1 MIFPTT
7 HTCSNTLPYPYDVHS
22 WAEYAFNFV
31 TMFWRRISM
40 FCQFPLHKQGTS
52 FKNQPALDSG
62 HRACHV
68 VGPPCQYNAW
78 EPRYPTIAPQHWIS
92 RAVQLHGM
100 HNDQNLT
107 PVDFYMK
114 SLVYTEGIGRVSFE
128 DNDEIRRIFSPRVTV
143 IEIGKCVRACIRR
156 REDHFEQHFAN

>member
-1 MIFPTT
+1 
-7 HTCSNTLPYPYDVHS
+7 
-22 WAEYAFNFV
+22 
-31 TMFWRRISM
+31 MFRRRISM
-40 FCQFPLHKQGTS
+40 HGQFPLHKQEIS
-52 FKNQPALDSG
+52 YSG

-78 EPRYPTIAPQHWIS
+78 EPRHWIS

-114 SLVYTEGIGRVSFE
+114 ALVYTDGIGRVSKF
-128 DNDEIRRIFSPRVTV
+128 FSETYLK
-143 IEIGKCVRACIRR
+143 IMTK
-156 REDHFEQHFAN
+156 

>member
-7 HTCSNTLPYPYDVHS
+7 NTCPNTLPYLYDVHS
-22 WAEYAFNFV
+22 WAEYASYFV
-31 TMFWRRISM
+31 TMFLRRISM
-40 FCQFPLHKQGTS
+40 LGQFPLHKQGTS
-52 FKNQPALDSG
+52 CKNQPALDSG

-68 VGPPCQYNAW
+68 VGPSCQYNAW
-78 EPRYPTIAPQHWIS
+78 EP

-114 SLVYTEGIGRVSFE
+114 SLVYTEGIGRGS
-128 DNDEIRRIFSPRVTV
+128 
-143 IEIGKCVRACIRR
+143 
-156 REDHFEQHFAN
+156 